1 MHWLPKDKES
11 KFGSNF
17 HLCLQRSSTD
27 RLLSFESI
35 ATQTRIPVDKV
46 EFLVMRA
53 LAKGLVKG
61 SIDQV
66 EQTVNLTW
74 VQVRYWGYLNQGLF
88 WPATPANC
96 KFVFLDIF
104 FFASQ
109 FEVVFLARSFR
120 LFICLWRDSSC
131 ETLFWLLLFAYP
143 SFSIGKHFIKMDSE
157 LSSTA
162 ENLSWFRKLLKKCDF
177 FLFSASRSWQGPAE
191 DLDGKD
197 LRTQHIHSV
206 HGKDDRKQC
215 QWNHHRRLIHRNKK
229 HPEFRFFA
237 LFSLIFLCY
246 QLLLGK

>member
-143 SFSIGKHFIKMDSE
+143 SFPIGKHFIKMDSE

-162 ENLSWFRKLLKKCDF
+162 ENLSWFRKLLEKCDF
-177 FLFSASRSWQGPAE
+177 FCFQPRV
-191 DLDGKD
+191 LDKAQ
-197 LRTQHIHSV
+197 LRTLM
-206 HGKDDRKQC
+206 GKISGLNTSIRSMEKMIENNASEIITDV
-215 QWNHHRRLIHRNKK
+215 WYTATRNSLSIS
-229 HPEFRFFA
+229 FF
-237 LFSLIFLCY
+237 
-246 QLLLGK
+246 

>member
-1 MHWLPKDKES
+1 MHWLWKDKES

-74 VQVRYWGYLNQGLF
+74 VQVRYWGYLNQGWF
-88 WPATPANC
+88 SRDPAPANC
-96 KFVFLDIF
+96 KFVFVDIF

-109 FEVVFLARSFR
+109 SWFEVVFLARSFR

-131 ETLFWLLLFAYP
+131 KTLCWLLLFAYP
-143 SFSIGKHFIKMDSE
+143 TFSIGKHFIKMDSE
-157 LSSTA
+157 L
-162 ENLSWFRKLLKKCDF
+162 
-177 FLFSASRSWQGPAE
+177 
-191 DLDGKD
+191 
-197 LRTQHIHSV
+197 
-206 HGKDDRKQC
+206 
-215 QWNHHRRLIHRNKK
+215 
-229 HPEFRFFA
+229 
-237 LFSLIFLCY
+237 
-246 QLLLGK
+246 

>member
-162 ENLSWFRKLLKKCDF
+162 ENLSWFRKVLEKCDF
-177 FLFSASRSWQGPAE
+177 F
-191 DLDGKD
+191 
-197 LRTQHIHSV
+197 V
-206 HGKDDRKQC
+206 
-215 QWNHHRRLIHRNKK
+215 
-229 HPEFRFFA
+229 
-237 LFSLIFLCY
+237 FSLAFLTRPSWGPWWERSPDSTHPFGPWKRWSKTMPVKSSPTSDTP
-246 QLLLGK
+246 QQETSWV